1 MKDDRVVSDFYWFF
15 FLLNRRPPSATRFPY
30 ARLFR
35 SDLRR
40 ISEVV
45 GMDEEAKRSDP
56 APEAIY
62 IKGGFV
68 TFSDQ
73 KAETLAK
80 EWIADVADLDA
91 NDSSKLVFPGI

>member
-1 MKDDRVVSDFYWFF
+1 M
-15 FLLNRRPPSATRFPY
+15 N
-30 ARLFR
+30 
-35 SDLRR
+35 
-40 ISEVV
+40 
-45 GMDEEAKRSDP
+45 EEAKRSDP

-62 IKGGFV
+62 IKDGFV